1 MSLVGVDDVIGNG
14 VLHILIV
21 ISISHDVIDD
31 GAYSCHS
38 GHQL

>member
-14 VLHILIV
+14 VLHVLIV
-21 ISISHDVIDD
+21 ISISHAVIDD